1 MEANTSDIDSLPNEL
16 KPAENI
22 KMSVSETNNNNKNVI
37 TELSK
42 ESISQIVSG
51 LQEASNSQL
60 TGLPSKHIPN
70 QNSQVSFDPNV
81 RVNHIPRVEEEK
93 RNYIEDDNTLENMIE
108 RSNQQ
113 DDNTARLE
121 PNYDELQTTL

>member
-42 ESISQIVSG
+42 NLLVK
-51 LQEASNSQL
+51 L
-60 TGLPSKHIPN
+60 
-70 QNSQVSFDPNV
+70 
-81 RVNHIPRVEEEK
+81 
-93 RNYIEDDNTLENMIE
+93 
-108 RSNQQ
+108 
-113 DDNTARLE
+113 
-121 PNYDELQTTL
+121 